1 MEATRHDEVL
11 RAGQLEIRPG
21 DGLVLA
27 AGRALTL
34 SVREFQ
40 LLCAL
45 VRRQGGIVARHDL
58 YRTVWGGELRDGD
71 RSIDVYV
78 HKLRVKLDTAL
89 PGWSHIHTHVGFGYR
104 FSPEPTASSHPFHTN
119 ATSRQQDPGTTPGA

>member
-1 MEATRHDEVL
+1 MQQAEPLHVGA
-11 RAGQLEIRPG
+11 LEIHPH
-21 DGLVLA
+21 DGLVLV

-40 LLCAL
+40 LLVAL
-45 VRRQGGIVARHDL
+45 ARRQGGIVARDDL

-78 HKLRVKLDTAL
+78 HKLRSKLEAAL
-89 PGWSHIHTHVGFGYR
+89 PDQTFIHTHVGFGYR
-104 FSPEPTASSHPFHTN
+104 LAPESSRHFHI
-119 ATSRQQDPGTTPGA
+119 AGTSQ

>member
-1 MEATRHDEVL
+1 MTDATHEIVMPLSPEPPIAEVL
-11 RAGQLEIRPG
+11 EVGELRIRTG

-40 LLCAL
+40 LLVAL
-45 VRRQGGIVARHDL
+45 ARRSGTIVSREDL
-58 YRTVWGGELRDGD
+58 YAAAWGGALRDGD

-78 HKLRVKLDTAL
+78 RKLRVKLETAL
-89 PGWSHIHTHVGFGYR
+89 PEWRFIHTHVGFGYR
-104 FSPEPTASSHPFHTN
+104 LAPERSHPFHT
-119 ATSRQQDPGTTPGA
+119 TTTPR

>member
-1 MEATRHDEVL
+1 MEAAFDPEVL
-11 RAGQLEIRPG
+11 TAGELEIRPA

-40 LLCAL
+40 LLVAL
-45 VRRQGGIVARHDL
+45 VRSKGGIVSRREL
-58 YRTVWGGELRDGD
+58 YERVWGGPLRDGD

-78 HKLRVKLDTAL
+78 HKVRVKLETAL
-89 PGWSHIHTHVGFGYR
+89 PGWRFVHTHVGFGYR
-104 FSPEPTASSHPFHTN
+104 FAPETSHPLHI
-119 ATSRQQDPGTTPGA
+119 S

>member
-1 MEATRHDEVL
+1 MEAARDDEVL
-11 RAGQLEIRPG
+11 TAGDLEIRPG

-40 LLCAL
+40 LLVAL
-45 VRRQGGIVARHDL
+45 VRSQGGIVSRADL
-58 YRTVWGGELRDGD
+58 YDRVWGGPLRDGD

-78 HKLRVKLDTAL
+78 HKVRVKLETAL
-89 PGWSHIHTHVGFGYR
+89 PGWRFIHTHVGFGYR
-104 FSPEPTASSHPFHTN
+104 FFPETSHPLHI
-119 ATSRQQDPGTTPGA
+119 S

>member
-1 MEATRHDEVL
+1 MEVAREHEVL
-11 RAGQLEIRPG
+11 TAGELEVRPA

-40 LLCAL
+40 LLVAL
-45 VRRQGGIVARHDL
+45 VRSGGAIVARRDL
-58 YRTVWGGELRDGD
+58 YEMVWGGPLRDGD

-78 HKLRVKLDTAL
+78 HKVRAKLEAAL
-89 PGWSHIHTHVGFGYR
+89 PGWRFIHTHVGFGYR
-104 FSPEPTASSHPFHTN
+104 FSPETSHPLHI
-119 ATSRQQDPGTTPGA
+119 

>member
-1 MEATRHDEVL
+1 MAVARRNDVL
-11 RAGQLEIRPG
+11 RAGELEIWPA

-40 LLCAL
+40 LLVVL
-45 VRRQGGIVARHDL
+45 VRGQDGIVSRRDL
-58 YRTVWGGELRDGD
+58 YERVWGGSLRDGD

-78 HKLRVKLDTAL
+78 HKVRAKLETAL
-89 PGWSHIHTHVGFGYR
+89 PGWRFIHTHVGFGYR
-104 FSPEPTASSHPFHTN
+104 FSAEASHPLHIT
-119 ATSRQQDPGTTPGA
+119 